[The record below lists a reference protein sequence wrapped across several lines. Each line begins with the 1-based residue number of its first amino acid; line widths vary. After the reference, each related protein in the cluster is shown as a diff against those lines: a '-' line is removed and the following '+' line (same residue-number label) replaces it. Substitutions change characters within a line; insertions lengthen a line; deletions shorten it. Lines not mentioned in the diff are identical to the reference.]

1 MGTDDG
7 RDNKTGILRE
17 LKAYLSRSRLGELL
31 IIKGIINADQLR
43 LALSEQRQTNSP
55 LGQIF
60 LKHSMISRHQLAL
73 ILARQSA
80 VRFCAALM
88 LCLVSFSYFTNKKAR
103 ADVRDLPAGI
113 VSISAEFGA
122 VAGYA
127 PLFGSDEKRSGNLS
141 AFTKW
146 TGMFDRFDRQMGNPA
161 NRKIMQEWLSNVQ
174 DFQGL
179 SLEKMAA
186 RVNSYVNETKYILD
200 NRNWGQ
206 SDYWATPVEFVQ
218 NGGDC
223 EDFAIAKYTALR
235 SLGVPEERLRVAII
249 HDKIKNIPHAV
260 LVVYTDT
267 DALILDNQE
276 KRTLR
281 ASEIDRYRPIF
292 SINRQAWWLHTTSS
306 STIVAS
312 AN

>member
-1 MGTDDG
+1 MGTDG
-7 RDNKTGILRE
+7 RNYKTGILRG
-17 LKAYLSRSRLGELL
+17 LKAYLSRNKLGELL
-31 IIKGIINADQLR
+31 IIKGFITADQLKI
-43 LALSEQRQTNSP
+43 ALGEQRQNNSP

-60 LKHSMISRHQLAL
+60 LKHSMISRKQLAF
-73 ILARQSA
+73 ILTRQMA

-88 LCLVSFSYFTNKKAR
+88 LCLSFSYISGKKAR

-113 VSISAEFGA
+113 VSVSAEFGA

-127 PLFGSDEKRSGNLS
+127 PLFGSDEKRSGNLG

-161 NRKIMQEWLSNVQ
+161 NRKIMQDWLANIQ

-179 SLEKMAA
+179 PLEKMAT

-206 SDYWATPVEFVQ
+206 SDYWETPVEFAQ
-218 NGGDC
+218 KGGDC

-235 SLGVPEERLRVAII
+235 SLGVPEERLRIAII
-249 HDKIKNIPHAV
+249 HDKIKNIPHAI

-276 KRTLR
+276 KRTLK
-281 ASEIDRYRPIF
+281 ASEVSRYRPIF
-292 SINRQAWWLHTTSS
+292 SINRQAWWLHTAPSS

-312 AN
+312 AAD

>member
-1 MGTDDG
+1 MGTDG
-7 RDNKTGILRE
+7 RKNKTGILRG
-17 LKAYLSRSRLGELL
+17 LKAYLNRSKLGELL
-31 IIKGIINADQLR
+31 IIKGFITADQLK
-43 LALSEQRQTNSP
+43 LALGEQRENNSP

-60 LKHSMISRHQLAL
+60 IKHSMISRRQLAL
-73 ILARQSA
+73 ILARQTT
-80 VRFCAALM
+80 VRACAALM
-88 LCLVSFSYFTNKKAR
+88 LCLISFSYFTNKKAR

-113 VSISAEFGA
+113 ASISAEFGS
-122 VAGYA
+122 VAGYS

-146 TGMFDRFDRQMGNPA
+146 TGMFDRFDRAMANPA
-161 NRKIMQEWLSNVQ
+161 NRQIMQDWLSNVQ

-179 SLEKMAA
+179 PLDKMAA

-218 NGGDC
+218 KGGDC

-260 LVVYTDT
+260 LIVYTDT

-276 KRTLR
+276 KQTLK
-281 ASEIDRYRPIF
+281 SSDVSRYRPIF
-292 SINRQAWWLHTTSS
+292 SINRQAWWLHTAPTS

-312 AN
+312 AD